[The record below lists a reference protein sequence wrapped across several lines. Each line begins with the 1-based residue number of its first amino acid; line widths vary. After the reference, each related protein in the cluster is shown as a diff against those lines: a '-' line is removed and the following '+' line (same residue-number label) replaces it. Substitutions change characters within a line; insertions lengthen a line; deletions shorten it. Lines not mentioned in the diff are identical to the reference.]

1 VPSSVSVFTASYQV
15 FRGNNNQKL
24 LRRDGRV
31 DVPSHYDVITVSGAQ
46 REIKI
51 TAQAHGYS
59 LKDEF
64 LTMN

>member
-1 VPSSVSVFTASYQV
+1 V

-31 DVPSHYDVITVSGAQ
+31 DVPSRYDVITVSGAQ

-59 LKDEF
+59 LKDKF